1 MSAALGACA
10 CVHVWPR
17 VCYSLRLA
25 CVCVCYVCA
34 AVDARKKSVASM
46 VEVEALCRGGVAS
59 TLAAVAANQR
69 DVEASVRGLLGD
81 AESLQSVIAHFA
93 GDLRALVS
101 TSAVRAWLPPPA
113 AAPRG

>member
-1 MSAALGACA
+1 
-10 CVHVWPR
+10 
-17 VCYSLRLA
+17 
-25 CVCVCYVCA
+25 
-34 AVDARKKSVASM
+34 M

-101 TSAVRAWLPPPA
+101 TSAVRAWLSRLLLRAVNVTPA
-113 AAPRG
+113 LLSGATGHGVLGTECGACAGPHQT